1 MPFWYSSK
9 LRSRL
14 NQYQDCPL
22 TFRPLPKTL
31 VWVALLVVALH
42 VGNVVFFG
50 ASASGTGLGN
60 ALQIFSSFLA
70 AGMCFHAAQRHPG
83 FSRSFWVLIGFGMG
97 IWGLANFGWAFYELR
112 LHREPPPG
120 SIIRFLFDTHSM
132 FFVMAVFLNQ
142 DKEDSTIEAAET
154 LDFLQIG
161 ILIFLGG
168 YYLPAARLNYQ
179 QSLDRE
185 LLVMISQTVG
195 ILVLTVLQWRRSVT
209 AEARRLFG
217 GLSCYVLLY
226 GILAAYVTYEQV
238 SHELPTGT
246 LYDLGWSIPL
256 LCAAL
261 WAGSWRPVP
270 HSEERRRKHNHT
282 LGEILINNAMFFF
295 APMAIL
301 IQVAEL
307 GPDLKAFRFI
317 LLGISFS
324 CYAVR
329 IGLTQQRQHRDEETV
344 RRQTLAMDSSVEG
357 IGILD
362 DKGNHIYA
370 NAALA
375 SLLGFDSPLQIVGK
389 PWRTAYALQ
398 QSETL
403 ELEIRN
409 ALEETGKWSGNLQ
422 FRRPNGSRIPVEMH
436 VARMPDS
443 GTACVCRDLS
453 QHQLAEKA
461 RAEAE
466 AKYRMLVEHVNAI
479 TYIAEIG
486 IKGQWYYVSPQIE
499 TILGYTP
506 EEWLAIAANWDEH
519 IHPDDLPTVMAAEEQ
534 SKLGAPFQAEFR
546 VRRKDG
552 REVWLSDTAV
562 IVNGSDSHPV
572 MEGIL
577 VDITERK
584 MLETQ
589 LLQSRKMEAVGRL
602 AGGIAHD
609 FNNLLTIISGYTE
622 LAMTR
627 AHLPN
632 EARSDIERIENA
644 AGRAAGLVRQLLAF
658 SRKQVLQPK
667 VLDLNQIVLNLDTL
681 LRRLMDER
689 TEMVTR
695 VGDNLGRV
703 KADPAQIEQVI
714 MNLVVNARDAMPE
727 GGHLILETSNV
738 DLDSNYAVD
747 HVSVKPGR
755 YVMLAVS
762 DNGVGMDQ
770 QTVAHIFEPFFTTK
784 ESGRGTGLG
793 LSTVYGIVKQSG
805 GYIWVYSEPAKG
817 SSFKV
822 YLPRVEE
829 AAEETSSAPATLRVQ
844 RGTETVLL
852 VEDEEPLRELI
863 QTVLTEQGYDVL
875 LSLDPKHAEEIATR
889 HESEIHLLLTD
900 VVMPGM
906 SGRELAG
913 RISARRPEIRVLYMS
928 GYTDNV
934 ISSGGMLERGLA
946 FMQKPFSPATLVRKV
961 REVLNHT
968 AAR

>member
-1 MPFWYSSK
+1 
-9 LRSRL
+9 LL
-14 NQYQDCPL
+14 
-22 TFRPLPKTL
+22 
-31 VWVALLVVALH
+31 WVALLVVALH
-42 VGNVVFFG
+42 VGNVVFLG
-50 ASASGTGLGN
+50 TSPSGTALGN

-70 AGMCFHAAQRHPG
+70 AGMCFYAAQRQLG

-97 IWGLANFGWAFYELR
+97 VWGVANFGWAFYELAM
-112 LHREPPPG
+112 HREPPPG

-142 DKEDSTIEAAET
+142 DKQDSTIDAAEA

-161 ILIFLGG
+161 ILFFLVYLGG
-168 YYLPAARLNYQ
+168 YYLPAARLTYL
-179 QSLDRE
+179 QSLSRE
-185 LLVMISQTVG
+185 LLVMMTQTIG
-195 ILVLTVLQWRRSVT
+195 ILVLTLLQWKRSST

-217 GLSCYVLLY
+217 GLSAYVLLY
-226 GILAAYVTYEQV
+226 GTLSAIVTYEQV
-238 SHELPTGT
+238 KNALPTGT
-246 LYDLGWSIPL
+246 LYDLGWSFPL

-261 WAGSWRPVP
+261 WAASWRPVP
-270 HSEERRRKHNHT
+270 REQERLRPKTHT
-282 LGEILINNAMFFF
+282 LGELLINNAMFFF
-295 APMAIL
+295 APMIIL
-301 IQVAEL
+301 IQVAQL
-307 GPDLKAFRFI
+307 GPDLRAFRFI
-317 LLGISFS
+317 LLAVSFS

-329 IGLTQQRQHRDEETV
+329 IGLTQQRQQRDEETV
-344 RRQTLAMDSSVEG
+344 RRQTLAMDSSIEG

-362 DKGNHIYA
+362 DQGVHVYA

-375 SLLGFDSPLQIVGK
+375 SLLGFDSPQRIVGK
-389 PWRTAYALQ
+389 PWRVAYALQ

-403 ELEIRN
+403 ESEIRKS
-409 ALEETGKWSGNLQ
+409 LRETGKWSGNLL
-422 FRRPNGSRIPVEMH
+422 FHRPDGSHVPVEMH

-443 GTACVCRDLS
+443 GTACVCRDLT
-453 QHQLAEKA
+453 QHELAEKA

-466 AKYRMLVEHVNAI
+466 AKYRLLVEQVNAI

-486 IKGQWYYVSPQIE
+486 INGQWYYVSPQIE
-499 TILGYTP
+499 SILGYTP
-506 EEWLAIAANWDEH
+506 EEWLAIAGNWDEH
-519 IHPDDLPTVMAAEEQ
+519 IHPDDLPTVMAAEER

-552 REVWLSDTAV
+552 REVWLSDTGV
-562 IVNGSDSHPV
+562 IVKGSNSHPV
-572 MEGIL
+572 MEGIM

-584 MLETQ
+584 TLETQ

-627 AHLPN
+627 PQLPG
-632 EARSDIERIENA
+632 EVRSDIERIENA
-644 AGRAAGLVRQLLAF
+644 AGRAAALVRQLLAF

-667 VLDLNQIVLNLDTL
+667 ILDLNQIVLNLDTL
-681 LRRLMDER
+681 LRRLMDESI
-689 TEMVTR
+689 EMVTR
-695 VGDNLGRV
+695 VSEDLGRV

-727 GGHLILETSNV
+727 GGRLILETSNV
-738 DLDSNYAVD
+738 ELDSNYAVD
-747 HVSVKPGR
+747 HVTVKPGR

-762 DNGVGMDQ
+762 DTGVGMDA

-805 GYIWVYSEPAKG
+805 GYIWVYSEPGKG

-822 YLPRVEE
+822 YLPWVDEVVEE
-829 AAEETSSAPATLRVQ
+829 TPVGPAAVHTQ
-844 RGTETVLL
+844 RGTETILL

-863 QTVLTEQGYDVL
+863 QTVLADQGYDVIP
-875 LSLDPKHAEEIATR
+875 SLDPQHAEQVAT
-889 HESEIHLLLTD
+889 HLDGEIHLLLTD
-900 VVMPGM
+900 VVMPGI

-913 RISARRPEIRVLYMS
+913 RISARRPDIRVLYMS

-946 FMQKPFSPATLVRKV
+946 FLQKPFSPATLVQKV
-961 REVLNHT
+961 REVLTHQP
-968 AAR
+968 AR

>member
-1 MPFWYSSK
+1 M
-9 LRSRL
+9 
-14 NQYQDCPL
+14 
-22 TFRPLPKTL
+22 TFRPLPKAL
-31 VWVALLVVALH
+31 VWVTLFVVTFH
-42 VGNVVFFG
+42 VVNVVFLG
-50 ASASGTGLGN
+50 ASPAGTALGN
-60 ALQIFSSFLA
+60 FLQILSSLLA
-70 AGMCFHAAQRHPG
+70 GAMCFHAAQRHPG

-97 IWGLANFGWAFYELR
+97 IWGVADFGWAFYEVV
-112 LHREPPPG
+112 LHQEPPSG

-142 DKEDSTIEAAET
+142 DKQDSTIDVAEA

-161 ILIFLGG
+161 ILFFLVFLGG
-168 YYLPAARLNYQ
+168 YYLPAVRLNYQ
-179 QSLDRE
+179 QSLGRE

-195 ILVLTVLQWRRSVT
+195 ILVLTLLQWKRSAT

-238 SHELPTGT
+238 IHELPTGT
-246 LYDLGWSIPL
+246 LYDLGWSVPL

-261 WAGSWRPVP
+261 WAASWQPAAGAQDRLG
-270 HSEERRRKHNHT
+270 KNNHT

-295 APMAIL
+295 APMVIL

-307 GPDLKAFRFI
+307 GPDFKVFRFM
-317 LLGISFS
+317 LLGVSFS

-329 IGLTQQRQHRDEETV
+329 IGLTQQRQYRDEETV

-357 IGILD
+357 IGIVD
-362 DKGNHIYA
+362 DKGSHIYA

-375 SLLGFDSPLQIVGK
+375 SLLGFDSPQCIVGK
-389 PWRTAYALQ
+389 PWKVAYALQ

-403 ELEIRN
+403 EMEIRM
-409 ALEETGKWSGNLQ
+409 ALRETGKWSGNLQ
-422 FRRPNGSRIPVEMH
+422 FRRPDGSRIPVEMH

-443 GTACVCRDLS
+443 GTVCVCRDLS
-453 QHQLAEKA
+453 ENQQAEKA

-486 IKGQWYYVSPQIE
+486 VSAPWYYVSPQIE
-499 TILGYTP
+499 PILGYTP
-506 EEWLAIAANWDEH
+506 EEWLAIATTWDKL
-519 IHPDDLPTVMAAEEQ
+519 IHPDDLPIVIAAEERSAQ
-534 SKLGAPFQAEFR
+534 GAPFQAEFR

-562 IVNGSDSHPV
+562 IVKGSDTHPV

-627 AHLPN
+627 PYLPN
-632 EARSDIERIENA
+632 EVRSDIERIENA

-667 VLDLNQIVLNLDTL
+667 ILDLNQIVLNLDTL

-689 TEMVTR
+689 IEMLTR
-695 VGDNLGRV
+695 VSEHLGRV

-714 MNLVVNARDAMPE
+714 MNLVVNARDAMPD
-727 GGHLILETSNV
+727 GGRLVLETCNV
-738 DLDSNYAVD
+738 ELDANYAVD

-762 DNGVGMDQ
+762 DTGVGMNAE
-770 QTVAHIFEPFFTTK
+770 TVAHIFEPFFTTK
-784 ESGRGTGLG
+784 
-793 LSTVYGIVKQSG
+793 
-805 GYIWVYSEPAKG
+805 
-817 SSFKV
+817 
-822 YLPRVEE
+822 RV
-829 AAEETSSAPATLRVQ
+829 
-844 RGTETVLL
+844 
-852 VEDEEPLRELI
+852 
-863 QTVLTEQGYDVL
+863 
-875 LSLDPKHAEEIATR
+875 
-889 HESEIHLLLTD
+889 
-900 VVMPGM
+900 
-906 SGRELAG
+906 
-913 RISARRPEIRVLYMS
+913 
-928 GYTDNV
+928 
-934 ISSGGMLERGLA
+934 
-946 FMQKPFSPATLVRKV
+946 
-961 REVLNHT
+961 
-968 AAR
+968 

>member
-1 MPFWYSSK
+1 V
-9 LRSRL
+9 
-14 NQYQDCPL
+14 
-22 TFRPLPKTL
+22 TFRPLPKPL
-31 VWVALLVVALH
+31 VWVTLLVVALH
-42 VGNVVFFG
+42 VLNVVFLG
-50 ASASGTGLGN
+50 ATPSGTALGN
-60 ALQIFSSFLA
+60 TLQILSSFLA
-70 AGMCFHAAQRHPG
+70 AAMCLHAAQRNPG

-97 IWGLANFGWAFYELR
+97 IWGLANFGWAFYELA

-142 DKEDSTIEAAET
+142 DKQDSTIDVAEA

-161 ILIFLGG
+161 ILFFLVFLGG
-168 YYLPAARLNYQ
+168 YYLPAVRLNYQ

-195 ILVLTVLQWRRSVT
+195 ILVLTLMQWRRSAT

-238 SHELPTGT
+238 IHELPTGT

-261 WAGSWRPVP
+261 WAASWQPARALQD
-270 HSEERRRKHNHT
+270 RKRKNTHT
-282 LGEILINNAMFFF
+282 LSEILINNAMFFF
-295 APMAIL
+295 APMIIL

-307 GPDLKAFRFI
+307 GPDLKAFRFM
-317 LLGISFS
+317 LLGLSFS

-329 IGLTQQRQHRDEETV
+329 IGLTQQRQYRDEETV
-344 RRQTLAMDSSVEG
+344 RRQTLAMESSVEG

-362 DKGNHIYA
+362 DKGSHVYA

-375 SLLGFDSPLQIVGK
+375 SLLGFDSPQHIVGK
-389 PWRTAYALQ
+389 PWRVAYALQ

-409 ALEETGKWSGNLQ
+409 ALQETGKWSGNLQ
-422 FRRPNGSRIPVEMH
+422 FRRPDGSRIPVEMH
-436 VARMPDS
+436 VTRMPDS
-443 GTACVCRDLS
+443 GTVCVCRDLS
-453 QHQLAEKA
+453 ENLLAEKA

-466 AKYRMLVEHVNAI
+466 TKYRMLVEQVNAI

-499 TILGYTP
+499 AILGYTP
-506 EEWLAIAANWDEH
+506 EEWLAIARDWDEH
-519 IHPDDLPTVMAAEEQ
+519 VHPDDLPTVMAAEEQ
-534 SKLGAPFQAEFR
+534 SKLGVPFQAEFR

-562 IVNGSDSHPV
+562 IVKGSDSHPV

-584 MLETQ
+584 TLETQ

-622 LAMTR
+622 LAMNR
-627 AHLPN
+627 PHLTN
-632 EARSDIERIENA
+632 EVRSDIERIENA

-667 VLDLNQIVLNLDTL
+667 ILDLNQIVLNLDTL

-689 TEMVTR
+689 IEMVTR
-695 VGDNLGRV
+695 VSDNLGRV

-727 GGHLILETSNV
+727 GGRLVLETCNV
-738 DLDSNYAVD
+738 ELDSNYAVD

-762 DNGVGMDQ
+762 DTGVGMDQ
-770 QTVAHIFEPFFTTK
+770 QTVTHIFEPFFTTK
-784 ESGRGTGLG
+784 EGGRGTGLG

-805 GYIWVYSEPAKG
+805 GYIWVYSEPGKG

-822 YLPRVEE
+822 YLPRVDE
-829 AAEETSSAPATLRVQ
+829 AAEEIPSTAAVSRAQ
-844 RGTETVLL
+844 RGTETILL

-863 QTVLTEQGYDVL
+863 QTVLTEQGYNVI
-875 LSLDPKHAEEIATR
+875 LSLDPQHAEQIAAR
-889 HESEIHLLLTD
+889 FEGEVHLLLTD
-900 VVMPGM
+900 VVMPGI

-946 FMQKPFSPATLVRKV
+946 FLQKPFSPATLVQKV
-961 REVLNHT
+961 REVLNPT
-968 AAR
+968 PAR

>member
-1 MPFWYSSK
+1 MT
-9 LRSRL
+9 L
-14 NQYQDCPL
+14 
-22 TFRPLPKTL
+22 RPLPKPL

-42 VGNVVFFG
+42 VVNVVFLG
-50 ASASGTGLGN
+50 TSTSGTAFGN

-70 AGMCFHAAQRHPG
+70 AGMCFNAAQRNPG

-97 IWGLANFGWAFYELR
+97 IWGVANFGWAFYELA

-142 DKEDSTIEAAET
+142 DKQDSTIDGAEA

-161 ILIFLGG
+161 ILFFLVYLGG
-168 YYLPAARLNYQ
+168 YYLPAARLTYQ
-179 QSLDRE
+179 ESLGRE

-195 ILVLTVLQWRRSVT
+195 ILALTLLQWKRSAT

-217 GLSCYVLLY
+217 GLSIYVLLY
-226 GILAAYVTYEQV
+226 GTLAAIVTYQQV
-238 SHELPTGT
+238 KHGLPTGT
-246 LYDLGWSIPL
+246 LYDLGWSFPL

-261 WAGSWRPVP
+261 WAASWQAVPGSQHRLRG
-270 HSEERRRKHNHT
+270 HSHT
-282 LGEILINNAMFFF
+282 LSEILINNAMFFF
-295 APMAIL
+295 APMIIL
-301 IQVAEL
+301 IQVAQL
-307 GPDLKAFRFI
+307 GPDFKVFRFA

-329 IGLTQQRQHRDEETV
+329 IGLTQQRQQRDEETV

-362 DKGNHIYA
+362 DQGAHVYA

-375 SLLGFDSPLQIVGK
+375 SLLGFASPQDIIGK
-389 PWRTAYALQ
+389 PWRVAYALQ

-403 ELEIRN
+403 ELEILKSLR
-409 ALEETGKWSGNLQ
+409 ESGKWSGNLQ
-422 FRRPNGSRIPVEMH
+422 FRRPDSSRVPVEMH

-443 GTACVCRDLS
+443 GTVCVCRDLTR
-453 QHQLAEKA
+453 HQLSEKA

-466 AKYRMLVEHVNAI
+466 AKYRMLVEQVNAI

-486 IKGQWYYVSPQIE
+486 IKGRWYYVSPQIE
-499 TILGYTP
+499 SILGFTP
-506 EEWLAIAANWDEH
+506 EEWLAIAHDWDEH
-519 IHPDDLPTVMAAEEQ
+519 IHPDDLPTVMTAEERSAQ
-534 SKLGAPFQAEFR
+534 GEPFQAEFR
-546 VRRKDG
+546 IRRKDG
-552 REVWLSDTAV
+552 REVWLSDTGV
-562 IVNGSDSHPV
+562 IVKGSDAHPV

-584 MLETQ
+584 ALETQ

-622 LAMTR
+622 LAVSR
-627 AHLPN
+627 PHLPGD
-632 EARSDIERIENA
+632 ARSDIERIENA

-667 VLDLNQIVLNLDTL
+667 ILDLNQIVLNLDTL
-681 LRRLMDER
+681 LRRLIDER
-689 TEMVTR
+689 IDMVTR
-695 VGDNLGRV
+695 VSNDLGHV

-714 MNLVVNARDAMPE
+714 MNLVVNARDAMPD
-727 GGHLILETSNV
+727 GGRLILETSNV

-762 DNGVGMDQ
+762 DTGVGMDA

-805 GYIWVYSEPAKG
+805 GYIWVYSEPNRG

-822 YLPRVEE
+822 YLPRVDEVVEE
-829 AAEETSSAPATLRVQ
+829 APLTPAATRAQ
-844 RGTETVLL
+844 RGTETILL

-863 QTVLTEQGYDVL
+863 QTVLTEQGYDVIP
-875 LSLDPKHAEEIATR
+875 SLDPQHAERIAT
-889 HESEIHLLLTD
+889 HLEGEIHLLLTD
-900 VVMPGM
+900 VVMPGI

-913 RISARRPEIRVLYMS
+913 RISARRPDIRVLYMS
-928 GYTDNV
+928 GYTDNL

-946 FMQKPFSPATLVRKV
+946 FLQKPFSPATLVQKV
-961 REVLNHT
+961 REVLNHA